1 MKVRILLAAAAVV
14 CGASFAQAQG
24 DAGCG
29 LGSMIIQENTKVMQ
43 LLAATTNGTF
53 GSQTFGISTGTSNC
67 KSQQIVR
74 NDKAIQYFTEAN
86 QSDLSR
92 EIAQG
97 QGEKLQTLAALYGC
111 QGEAQQAF
119 ASKAQASYSAIVPSS
134 DITATAM
141 VQNMNSQLA
150 GVCSAM

>member
-1 MKVRILLAAAAVV
+1 MKRILLAAAVLCA
-14 CGASFAQAQG
+14 GSFAQAQG

-29 LGSMIIQENTKVMQ
+29 LGSMVIQENTKVMQ
-43 LLAATTNGTF
+43 ILAATTNGTGGQIF
-53 GSQTFGISTGTSNC
+53 AISTGTSNC

-74 NDKAIQYFTEAN
+74 NDRAIQYFTEAN

-92 EIAQG
+92 EMAQG

-111 QGEAQQAF
+111 QGDATRAF

-141 VQNMNSQLA
+141 VQNMNNTIAST
-150 GVCSAM
+150 CTAM

>member
-1 MKVRILLAAAAVV
+1 MKRILLAAAVV
-14 CGASFAQAQG
+14 LGANFAQAQG

-29 LGSMIIQENTKVMQ
+29 LGSMIIQENTKLMQ
-43 LLAATTNGTF
+43 ILAATTNGTF

-86 QSDLSR
+86 QADLSR

-97 QGEKLQTLAALYGC
+97 QGEKLQTLASLYGC
-111 QGEAQQAF
+111 QGDAQRAF
-119 ASKAQASYSAIVPSS
+119 ATKAQASYSSIVPTS
-134 DITATAM
+134 DVTAEAM
-141 VQNMNSQLA
+141 VQNMNNTVAST
-150 GVCSAM
+150 CTAM

>member
-1 MKVRILLAAAAVV
+1 MKVRILLAAAVL
-14 CGASFAQAQG
+14 CGASFAQAQ
-24 DAGCG
+24 DSGCG

-43 LLAATTNGTF
+43 LLAATTNGSF

-74 NDKAIQYFTEAN
+74 NDKAIQYFAEAN
-86 QSDLSR
+86 QADLSR

-119 ASKAQASYSAIVPSS
+119 ASKAQASYSAIIPSS
-134 DITATAM
+134 EVTATEM
-141 VQNMNSQLA
+141 VQNMNNELS
-150 GVCSAM
+150 GVCSVM

>member
-1 MKVRILLAAAAVV
+1 MKVRILLAAAAVL

-43 LLAATTNGTF
+43 ILAATTNGTF

-74 NDKAIQYFTEAN
+74 NDKAIQYFAEAN

-92 EIAQG
+92 EMAQG

-111 QGEAQQAF
+111 QGDAQKTF
-119 ASKAQASYSAIVPSS
+119 ASKAQASYSSIVPSA
-134 DITATAM
+134 DITAAM
-141 VQNMNSQLA
+141 MVENMNSQLA

>member
-1 MKVRILLAAAAVV
+1 MKVRILLAAVAVV
-14 CGASFAQAQG
+14 FGASFAQAQG

-43 LLAATTNGTF
+43 ILAATTNGTGGQIF
-53 GSQTFGISTGTSNC
+53 AISTGTSNC
-67 KSQQIVR
+67 RSQQIVR

-92 EIAQG
+92 EMAQG

-111 QGEAQQAF
+111 EGDSTRAF
-119 ASKAQASYSAIVPSS
+119 ASKAQASYSSIVPSS
-134 DITATAM
+134 DVTATAM
-141 VQNMNSQLA
+141 VQNMNTTLA
-150 GVCSAM
+150 GTCATM

>member
-1 MKVRILLAAAAVV
+1 MKRILLAAAVV
-14 CGASFAQAQG
+14 FGANFAQAQG

-43 LLAATTNGTF
+43 ILAATTNGTF

-86 QSDLSR
+86 QADLSR

-111 QGEAQQAF
+111 QGAAQRAF
-119 ASKAQASYSAIVPSS
+119 ATQAQANYSSIIPSS
-134 DITATAM
+134 DVTATAM
-141 VQNMNSQLA
+141 VQNMNTTLA
-150 GVCSAM
+150 STCSAM